1 MWPGSCFVSS
11 GEGYVILCDSNDVD
25 GDRFGE
31 GVVEGDVLT
40 STTKPMP
47 DGRYHSI

>member
-1 MWPGSCFVSS
+1 M
-11 GEGYVILCDSNDVD
+11 ILCDSNDAD

-31 GVVEGDVLT
+31 EVAVGDVLT
-40 STTKPMP
+40 TTTKPMP

>member
-1 MWPGSCFVSS
+1 M
-11 GEGYVILCDSNDVD
+11 ILCDSNNVDVE
-25 GDRFGE
+25 RLGE

-40 STTKPMP
+40 STTKSMP